1 MDKRPKQNDREIA
14 LRKYF
19 EVVTRERTTIL
30 IVMIAAG
37 IVFALVG
44 LALLSSPDGAA
55 MAWFCIVTG
64 SGIAAVGGLR
74 LGSIEARYRSALAAT
89 QPQPSDS
96 QVDAWFQDSR
106 QHLILHAK
114 NRLNLFG
121 AESDFFKPLIIEVP
135 TLSATYG
142 VPTED
147 LKWRKGSDGTFRFA
161 IHHLIVIYLT
171 ERHLAA
177 FTCDFNFIRDVSLN
191 ETTREYHYLDIVSVA
206 TYEYSQAFTLPTG
219 EKLSTSQT
227 FRLSVGSG
235 EYIEVK
241 LENDQLR
248 KMTQQEEVPTFEAD
262 QAVTT
267 IRAMLRDRKALAA

>member
-1 MDKRPKQNDREIA
+1 MDNRPKQSDREIA
-14 LRKYF
+14 FRKYF
-19 EVVTRERTTIL
+19 EIVTREQTTIL
-30 IVMIAAG
+30 ILMIVAG

-44 LALLSSPDGAA
+44 LSLLSSPDGTA

-64 SGIAAVGGLR
+64 SGIAAVGGIR
-74 LGSIEARYRSALAAT
+74 LSSIEIRYRSALAET

-96 QVDAWFQDSR
+96 QVDEWFQDSR
-106 QHLILHAK
+106 QRLVLHAK

-121 AESDFFKPLIIEVP
+121 ADSDFFKPLIIEVP

-147 LKWRKGSDGTFRFA
+147 LKWRKGSDDTLRFA
-161 IHHLIVIYLT
+161 IHQLIIIYLT

-191 ETTREYHYLDIVSVA
+191 ETTREYHYQDIVSVA

-241 LENDQLR
+241 LENEQLR
-248 KMTQQEEVPTFEAD
+248 KMTQQEEISAIGAE

>member
-1 MDKRPKQNDREIA
+1 
-14 LRKYF
+14 
-19 EVVTRERTTIL
+19 VTREQTTIL

-37 IVFALVG
+37 IVFFLAG
-44 LALLSSPDGAA
+44 LSLLSSPDGQG
-55 MAWFCIVTG
+55 MAWFCMVAGLGTG
-64 SGIAAVGGLR
+64 AVGGLR

-89 QPQPSDS
+89 QPQPSDN
-96 QVDAWFQDSR
+96 QVDAWFQDSWQR
-106 QHLILHAK
+106 LVLHVK

-121 AESDFFKPLIIEVP
+121 VESDFFKPLIIEVP

-147 LKWRKGSDGTFRFA
+147 LKWRKGSDGTLRFA

-177 FTCDFNFIRDVSLN
+177 YTCDFNFIRDVPLN
-191 ETTREYHYLDIVSVA
+191 ETTREYHYQDIVSVA

-219 EKLSTSQT
+219 QKLSTSQT
-227 FRLSVGSG
+227 FRLSVASG
-235 EYIEVK
+235 ECIEVK
-241 LENDQLR
+241 LENEQLR
-248 KMTQQEEVPTFEAD
+248 KMTQQEEISAIGAD